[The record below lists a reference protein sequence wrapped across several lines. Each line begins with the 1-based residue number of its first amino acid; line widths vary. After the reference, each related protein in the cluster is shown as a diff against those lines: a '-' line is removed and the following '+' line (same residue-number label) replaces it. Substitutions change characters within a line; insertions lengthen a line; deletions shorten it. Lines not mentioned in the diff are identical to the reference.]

1 MPILR
6 TTGGCCGSVTEQ
18 LKAYLGR
25 LGASTVREQGGC
37 GLLQWVTTVDG
48 RRKTEFRFED
58 ATVAWTWEQCASM
71 ETKDEDNF
79 KGMNQREVAEALG
92 VSRTAVQQAEKRA
105 MKKILKLLAKR
116 KIKREDFF
124 D

>member
-1 MPILR
+1 
-6 TTGGCCGSVTEQ
+6 
-18 LKAYLGR
+18 
-25 LGASTVREQGGC
+25 
-37 GLLQWVTTVDG
+37 
-48 RRKTEFRFED
+48 
-58 ATVAWTWEQCASM
+58 M
-71 ETKDEDNF
+71 ETKDGDNF

>member
-1 MPILR
+1 
-6 TTGGCCGSVTEQ
+6 
-18 LKAYLGR
+18 
-25 LGASTVREQGGC
+25 
-37 GLLQWVTTVDG
+37 
-48 RRKTEFRFED
+48 
-58 ATVAWTWEQCASM
+58 M